1 MADVSCASTRVLD
14 ASKPCYETFT
24 IHVVTFSPLTA
35 QSRKSPDMKCEEML
49 AVLNEYVDGSIDPA
63 ICEEFEK
70 HMAGCNP
77 CQVVVDNIRQ
87 TITLYK
93 DGQPYELPVKF
104 RDQLHEALR
113 KRWKEKF
120 AAT

>member
-1 MADVSCASTRVLD
+1 
-14 ASKPCYETFT
+14 
-24 IHVVTFSPLTA
+24 
-35 QSRKSPDMKCEEML
+35 MKCQEML
-49 AVLNEYVDGSIDPA
+49 AVLNEYVDGTVDPA

-93 DGQPYELPVKF
+93 NGQPYDLPVKF
-104 RDQLHEALR
+104 RTQLHDVLR
-113 KRWKEKF
+113 ARWQQKHKEKNL
-120 AAT
+120 